1 MKIGEMMRAD
11 ESHRFVGRRRE
22 LETLSR
28 LLRAD
33 ADEWRFIRLHG
44 TRGIGKTA
52 LLKHFDAL
60 HARDAICLYIDCSS
74 YRSVWDLLDDL
85 EERLSSDER
94 CRGIAI
100 DPSSKGRRKAERA
113 AAVLNAACSLGRLP
127 VVLLLDALEQDDS
140 RARAL
145 SSWFMLLDRNIKA
158 VSAGVYPF
166 EGFWRNE
173 GLHGFIRH
181 LRLAPLAP
189 EEQDAF
195 FSLHGIGSPELREA
209 IAEWAGGFPLALRL
223 SADSIARS
231 EGDGYLHGLERARLS
246 GCLVERLVLDP
257 SRPELFKLAEASAML
272 SYFNEERLSLALGT
286 EISILDFSGFVR
298 SPYVA
303 QIEEGWT
310 LDDAIRRWIVI
321 DTKRR
326 KPNAYEKMKARIA
339 EQALDRPAFAFRGP
353 DTIATEARSRAVSAV
368 GQLLLYDRRLAEYP
382 EVCSEFVS
390 CFPEL
395 QNPTANFKETI
406 DAARQFLRR
415 GLRQMCGQSEQSL
428 KLGKLLEHAYL
439 LGERT
444 HEKTAERFGYS
455 LSTYYRAL
463 KKAKSRLTDAMFELQ
478 PPVER

>member
-1 MKIGEMMRAD
+1 MNIGEMMRAD
-11 ESHRFVGRRRE
+11 ESLRFVGRRRE
-22 LETLSR
+22 LELLSR

-52 LLKHFDAL
+52 LLKQFDTM
-60 HARDAICLYIDCSS
+60 HAHEAICLYIDCSS
-74 YRSVWDLLDDL
+74 YRSVCDLLDDL
-85 EERLSSDER
+85 EDRLSSDER
-94 CRGIAI
+94 CRGVAVNTT
-100 DPSSKGRRKAERA
+100 SKSERKAERA
-113 AAVLNAACSLGRLP
+113 AAVLNDACRLGRLP
-127 VVLLLDALEQDDS
+127 VVLLLDGLEQDDS

-145 SSWFMLLDRNIKA
+145 RSWFMLLDRNIKT

-173 GLHGFIRH
+173 GLHGFIQH
-181 LRLAPLAP
+181 HRLTPLTP
-189 EEQDAF
+189 EEQDDF
-195 FSLHGIGSPELREA
+195 FSLHGIGRPELREA
-209 IAEWAGGFPLALRL
+209 IADWAGGFPLALRL
-223 SADSIARS
+223 FADSIARS
-231 EGDGYLHGLERARLS
+231 GGDGYLCGLERARLS
-246 GCLVERLVLDP
+246 GYLVERLVIDP

-272 SYFNEERLSLALGT
+272 SYFNEERLSVALGT

-303 QIEEGWT
+303 QIEKGWT
-310 LDDAIRRWIVI
+310 LDDAIRRWILT
-321 DTKRR
+321 DAMRR
-326 KPNAYEKMKARIA
+326 KPNAFEKMMSRIA
-339 EQALDRPAFAFRGP
+339 EHGLDRPAFACREP

-382 EVCSEFVS
+382 DVCSEFVS

-395 QNPTANFKETI
+395 QNPTANLSKTI

-415 GLRQMCGQSEQSL
+415 GLRQMCGQSEESL
-428 KLGKLLEHAYL
+428 KLAKLLEHAYL

-463 KKAKSRLTDAMFELQ
+463 KKAKSRLTDAMFELR